1 MQSIN
6 IMCSNV
12 ENMII
17 VPDHKRNGEYYKNPS
32 LAHFTDELLL
42 LGKLWKE
49 NLFLQNQSI
58 NIVYPNKENM
68 ILVPNNQ
75 KNGDDY
81 EYPSLSYFA
90 NEH

>member
-1 MQSIN
+1 M
-6 IMCSNV
+6 
-12 ENMII
+12 E
-17 VPDHKRNGEYYKNPS
+17 KNP
-32 LAHFTDELLL
+32 
-42 LGKLWKE
+42 
-49 NLFLQNQSI
+49 FLQNQSI